1 MLIVRTPVRVS
12 FAGGGT
18 DLPSYYEKHG
28 GLVLSTSIDK
38 YFYTV
43 LTERDDG
50 LTQVISS
57 DLRTVQS
64 CEKIEK
70 MEFQGSDLEIPFAVL
85 KHLRCDTGVNLFL
98 ASEVPP
104 GTGLGSSAAVCVNL
118 LKTLSVFLERELSEQ
133 DLAETAFHIAKDIL
147 RKPVGKQDE
156 YAVAVGG
163 LNVIQFEP
171 SGVTVEPLALSADS
185 LVDLEQNLM
194 LFFTGSARDS
204 SEILAEQDRSIRSS
218 QHDTVGAL
226 TALKELVLPMR
237 EALDTSDLD
246 AFGRLLGEGWK
257 IKKRVSGRVSNPR
270 IDQIYDAAL
279 AGGALGGK
287 ITGAGGGGFL
297 LLYCERQKQ
306 DAVRAA
312 MQGFGLKEMKFHFDL
327 AGTKVVY
334 NDPFYDSDTHG
345 GVRWV
350 FMASP

>member
-18 DLPSYYEKHG
+18 DLPSYYEKYG
-28 GLVLSTSIDK
+28 GMVLSTSIDK

-50 LTQVISS
+50 QTQVISS
-57 DLRTVQS
+57 DLRTVES
-64 CEKIEK
+64 CERIEK

-85 KHLRCDTGVNLFL
+85 KHLRCDAGVNLFL

-156 YAVAVGG
+156 YAVAIGG
-163 LNVIQFEP
+163 LNEVHFEA

-204 SEILAEQDRSIRSS
+204 SEILAEQDRSVRSS
-218 QHDTVGAL
+218 QEDVVGAL

-237 EALDTSDLD
+237 EALDTSDLGR
-246 AFGRLLGEGWK
+246 FGRLLDESWK
-257 IKKRVSGRVSNPR
+257 IKKKVSSRISNPR
-270 IDQIYDAAL
+270 INQIYDAAL
-279 AGGALGGK
+279 ARGALGGK

-297 LLYCERQKQ
+297 LLYCEKQKQ

-312 MQGFGLKEMKFHFDL
+312 MREFGLKEMKFHFDL

-334 NDPFYDSDTHG
+334 NNPFYDSDTHG
-345 GVRWV
+345 GIRWV
-350 FMASP
+350 FMASS

>member
-18 DLPSYYEKHG
+18 DLPSYYEKYG
-28 GLVLSTSIDK
+28 GMVLSTSIDK

-50 LTQVISS
+50 QTQVISS
-57 DLRTVQS
+57 DLRTVES
-64 CEKIEK
+64 CERIEK

-85 KHLRCDTGVNLFL
+85 KHLKCDAGVNLFL

-118 LKTLSVFLERELSEQ
+118 LKTLSVFLERDLSEQ
-133 DLAETAFHIAKDIL
+133 DLAETAFHIAKDML

-156 YAVAVGG
+156 YAVAIGG
-163 LNVIQFEP
+163 LNLVHFQA

-204 SEILAEQDRSIRSS
+204 SEILAEQDRSVRTS
-218 QHDTVGAL
+218 QEDVVGAL

-237 EALDTSDLD
+237 EALDTSDLGR
-246 AFGRLLGEGWK
+246 FGKLLDESWK
-257 IKKRVSGRVSNPR
+257 IKKKVSSRISNPR
-270 IDQIYDAAL
+270 INQIYDAAL
-279 AGGALGGK
+279 ARGALGGK
-287 ITGAGGGGFL
+287 VTGAGGGGFL
-297 LLYCERQKQ
+297 LLYCEKQKQ
-306 DAVRAA
+306 DSVRAA
-312 MQGFGLKEMKFHFDL
+312 MREFGLKEMKFRFDL

-334 NDPFYDSDTHG
+334 NNPFYDSDAHG
-345 GVRWV
+345 GIRWV
-350 FMASP
+350 FMPSS

>member
-18 DLPSYYEKHG
+18 DLPSYYDKYG
-28 GLVLSTSIDK
+28 GMVLSTSIDK

-50 LTQVISS
+50 QTQVISS
-57 DLRTVQS
+57 DLRTVES
-64 CEKIEK
+64 CERIEK

-85 KHLRCDTGVNLFL
+85 KHLRCDAGVNLFL

-156 YAVAVGG
+156 YAVAIGG
-163 LNVIQFEP
+163 LNVVHFQA

-204 SEILAEQDRSIRSS
+204 SEILAEQDRSVRSS
-218 QHDTVGAL
+218 QEDVVGAL

-237 EALDTSDLD
+237 EALDTSDLGR
-246 AFGRLLGEGWK
+246 FGRLLDESWK
-257 IKKRVSGRVSNPR
+257 IKKKVSSRISSPR
-270 IDQIYDAAL
+270 INQIYDAAL

-287 ITGAGGGGFL
+287 VTGAGGGGFL
-297 LLYCERQKQ
+297 LLYCEKQKQ

-312 MQGFGLKEMKFHFDL
+312 MREFGLKEMTFRFDL
-327 AGTKVVY
+327 AGTQVV
-334 NDPFYDSDTHG
+334 
-345 GVRWV
+345 
-350 FMASP
+350 

>member
-18 DLPSYYEKHG
+18 DLPSYYDKYG
-28 GLVLSTSIDK
+28 GMVLSTSIDK

-50 LTQVISS
+50 QTQVISS
-57 DLRTVQS
+57 DLRTVES
-64 CEKIEK
+64 CERIEK

-85 KHLRCDTGVNLFL
+85 KHLRCDAGVNLFL

-156 YAVAVGG
+156 YAVAIGG
-163 LNVIQFEP
+163 LNVVHFQA

-204 SEILAEQDRSIRSS
+204 SEILAEQDRSVRSS
-218 QHDTVGAL
+218 QEDVVGAL

-237 EALDTSDLD
+237 EALDTSDLGR
-246 AFGRLLGEGWK
+246 FGRLLDESWK
-257 IKKRVSGRVSNPR
+257 IKKKVSSRISSPR
-270 IDQIYDAAL
+270 INQIYDAAL

-287 ITGAGGGGFL
+287 VTGAGGGGFL
-297 LLYCERQKQ
+297 LLYCEKQKQ
-306 DAVRAA
+306 DTVRAA
-312 MQGFGLKEMKFHFDL
+312 MREFGLKEMKFRFDL

-334 NDPFYDSDTHG
+334 NNPFYDSDSHG

-350 FMASP
+350 FMASS